1 MSICDI
7 CNQPCFGG
15 CDKRKRPTRA
25 RKKDSTVEGRP
36 SPSTYAVTPSRG
48 MPDKGALLRGFRQAV
63 GLTLSEAA
71 RSLAVKAKDL
81 CDVELGR
88 ASFIKG
94 DRAYDDAIRNLRATA
109 EEKARLALA
118 RAKAEAVP
126 TN

>member
-1 MSICDI
+1 MSK
-7 CNQPCFGG
+7 FRV
-15 CDKRKRPTRA
+15 RKH
-25 RKKDSTVEGRP
+25 DGTVEGRP
-36 SPSTYAVTPSRG
+36 GVNTYAVTPSRG

-71 RSLAVKAKDL
+71 RSLSTKAKDL

-88 ASFIKG
+88 ATFIKG
-94 DRAYDDAIRNLRATA
+94 ERAYEDAIRNLRATA

-118 RAKAEAVP
+118 RVKAEAVP